1 MEKISDTNEELIRTA
16 PPPAPRKPAGA
27 QDGSAVVQAQEVSGE
42 SAGEASR
49 KRRRGADDE
58 VAEEDHGETKPLEA
72 EAASKKARIGD
83 EQADEGE

>member
-1 MEKISDTNEELIRTA
+1 VEKISDTNEDLIRTA

-27 QDGSAVVQAQEVSGE
+27 QDGSAQEASGE
-42 SAGEASR
+42 GAGEASR
-49 KRRRGADDE
+49 KRRRGADDD
-58 VAEEDHGETKPLEA
+58 VVGEDQGETKPLEA